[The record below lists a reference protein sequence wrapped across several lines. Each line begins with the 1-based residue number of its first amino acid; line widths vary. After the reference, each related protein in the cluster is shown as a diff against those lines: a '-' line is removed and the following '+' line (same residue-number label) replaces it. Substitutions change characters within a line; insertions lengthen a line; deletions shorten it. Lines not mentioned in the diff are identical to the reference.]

1 MTVQEIRSKAIK
13 IFIILL
19 LAMVVITAG
28 YLTFVLNWSFS
39 KGDRVGVVQKL
50 SEKGWLCKTWEGE
63 LMMLPVQGMVP
74 ERFLFSVRDKALV
87 NKINSSVGKRV
98 SITYEQHKGIP
109 TTCFGETEYFAV
121 DIKTVQY

>member
-13 IFIILL
+13 IFFILL

-121 DIKTVQY
+121 DIKTVQ